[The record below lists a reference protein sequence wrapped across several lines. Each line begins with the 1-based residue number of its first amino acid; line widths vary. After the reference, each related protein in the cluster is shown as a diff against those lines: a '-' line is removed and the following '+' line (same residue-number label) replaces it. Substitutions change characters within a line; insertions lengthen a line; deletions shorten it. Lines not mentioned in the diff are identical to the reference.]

1 LIYDETQSISKEK
14 NEEIFEIPPLSS
26 SSQPPLKRNDEIFFP
41 FYIPSLPISYVRN
54 ILLFFIILNQIM
66 EKF

>member
-1 LIYDETQSISKEK
+1 LIYDETQPISRET

-26 SSQPPLKRNDEIFFP
+26 SSQPPFERNDEIFFP
-41 FYIPSLPISYVRN
+41 FYIPSLPLSYVLN
-54 ILLFFIILNQIM
+54 IILFFIILNQIM

>member
-1 LIYDETQSISKEK
+1 MKKFLKS
-14 NEEIFEIPPLSS
+14 PPLSS